1 MYRWGPL
8 TCTHLHPATTRQQMK
23 YHTVKYNN
31 LKLPCIL
38 ISKTCRSQTFANICH
53 NMYDGYLYT
62 GGEGVQW
69 EFDGFIRLDW
79 IGQCTKHVQS
89 TNGLLM

>member
-23 YHTVKYNN
+23 YQDLIQQLETSLYINIKDLLVD
-31 LKLPCIL
+31 LKLLP
-38 ISKTCRSQTFANICH
+38 ISAIIDIMDIF
-53 NMYDGYLYT
+53 T

>member
-1 MYRWGPL
+1 MYINIKDL
-8 TCTHLHPATTRQQMK
+8 L
-23 YHTVKYNN
+23 VD
-31 LKLPCIL
+31 LKLLPISAIICIMD
-38 ISKTCRSQTFANICH
+38 IF
-53 NMYDGYLYT
+53 T
-62 GGEGVQW
+62 GGEGVWW